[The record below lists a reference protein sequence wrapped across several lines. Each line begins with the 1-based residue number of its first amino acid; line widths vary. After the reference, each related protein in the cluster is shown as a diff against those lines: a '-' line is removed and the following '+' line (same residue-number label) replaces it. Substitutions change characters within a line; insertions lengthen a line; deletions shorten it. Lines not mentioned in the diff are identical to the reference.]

1 MIITGKS
8 LHRRTFLR
16 GIGATVS
23 LPFLDAM
30 TPALASAART
40 AGEPVC
46 RMAFVYV
53 PNGIIMKDWV
63 PASEG
68 AAFELTRIMQPLA
81 PYREQMLVMSGL
93 AHINGRALGDGPG
106 DHARAA
112 STYLTGV
119 HPKKTEGSDIRLGI
133 SVDQVA
139 AQELGAATQF
149 ASLELGLE
157 SSGMVGNCDSGYS
170 CAYSNS
176 IAWRSPTTPLPPE
189 INPRA
194 VFERL
199 FGDDETTDPA
209 VRSVHAREDRSILDF
224 VRDDSARLQGKL
236 GAGDRRKLGEYL
248 DALRDIE
255 RRIQRVEANIASG
268 AALPSVDKP
277 GGIPVTFE
285 EHAKLMFD
293 LQVIAFQADL
303 TRVITFMIGREGS
316 NRTYRSIGVPD
327 AHHGIS
333 HHQYNAEKIEKLTKI
348 NVHHAEM
355 LAYFLG
361 KLQATQDGG
370 GSLLDHSMVVYGSGL
385 SDGNQHLHHDL
396 PVVVA
401 GGGAGRLRG
410 GRHLKFKP
418 ETPMTNLYLSLLDK
432 LGVRPERIGDSTG
445 KIEHLS
451 DV

>member
-16 GIGATVS
+16 GMGAAVA

-30 TPALASAART
+30 TPAMASPART
-40 AGEPVC
+40 LGEPAC
-46 RMAFVYV
+46 RLAFVYV

-68 AAFELTRIMQPLA
+68 AGFELTRIMQPLA

-93 AHINGRALGDGPG
+93 AHVNGRALGDGPG

-112 STYLTGV
+112 STFLTGV
-119 HPKKTEGSDIRLGI
+119 HPKKTEGSDIHLGV

-194 VFERL
+194 VFER
-199 FGDDETTDPA
+199 A
-209 VRSVHAREDRSILDF
+209 VRRRRHPQTRRRARCRRGKDRGILDF
-224 VRDDSARLQGKL
+224 VRRRGAAAGSWAR
-236 GAGDRRKLGEYL
+236 GDRRESWASIWTRCATSNGGFKK
-248 DALRDIE
+248 
-255 RRIQRVEANIASG
+255 VEASLATG
-268 AALPSVDKP
+268 AALPAVEKP

-333 HHQYNAEKIEKLTKI
+333 HHQYNTEKIEKLTKI
-348 NVHHAEM
+348 NVHHVEM

-361 KLQATQDGG
+361 KLQGAQDGAG
-370 GSLLDHSMVVYGSGL
+370 TLLDHSMVVYGSRL
-385 SDGNQHLHHDL
+385 SRRESASASRS
-396 PVVVA
+396 A
-401 GGGAGRLRG
+401 GGGG
-410 GRHLKFKP
+410 GRRR
-418 ETPMTNLYLSLLDK
+418 
-432 LGVRPERIGDSTG
+432 GQVARRPGA
-445 KIEHLS
+445 
-451 DV
+451 

>member
-1 MIITGKS
+1 MIVTRKS
-8 LHRRTFLR
+8 LARRTFLR
-16 GIGATVS
+16 GMGATVA

-30 TPALASAART
+30 TPAFAASRT
-40 AGEPVC
+40 GAEPAC

-63 PASEG
+63 PAAEG
-68 AAFELTRIMQPLA
+68 AAFELTRVMKPLA
-81 PYREQMLVMSGL
+81 AFREQMLVLSGL
-93 AHINGRALGDGPG
+93 AHVNGRALGDGPG

-119 HPKKTEGSDIRLGI
+119 HPKKTEGADIHAGI
-133 SVDQVA
+133 SVDQIA
-139 AQELGAATQF
+139 AKELGAKTQF
-149 ASLELGLE
+149 ASIELGLE
-157 SSGMVGNCDSGYS
+157 TAGMVGNCDSGYS

-199 FGDDETTDPA
+199 FGDEESTEPA
-209 VRSVHAREDRSILDF
+209 ARAMSARQDRSILDF
-224 VRDDSARLQGKL
+224 VRDDAGRLEGKL
-236 GAGDRRKLGEYL
+236 GPGDRRKLGEYL
-248 DALRDIE
+248 DSLRDIE
-255 RRIQRVEANIASG
+255 RRIRKVEANIGSG
-268 AALPSVDKP
+268 APLPAIERP

-285 EHAKLMFD
+285 EHTKLMFD

-303 TRVITFMIGREGS
+303 TRVATFMIGREGS

-333 HHQYNAEKIEKLTKI
+333 HHMGNAEKIEKLTRI
-348 NVHHAEM
+348 NVHHAEQ
-355 LAYFLG
+355 LAYFLE
-361 KLQATQDGG
+361 KLQTTPDGA

-396 PVVVA
+396 PVLLA
-401 GGGAGRLRG
+401 GGACGKIRG
-410 GRHLKFKP
+410 GRHLRFKP
-418 ETPMTNLYLSLLDK
+418 ETPMTNLYLTILDK
-432 LGVRPERIGDSTG
+432 MGVREEKIGDSTG
-445 KIEHLS
+445 RIEHLA